1 MTDLD
6 LKSPSSFTVVSVRAD
21 QEGNTSVVLKE
32 YSQEALA
39 SQPIGYWSGEA
50 YRRVVGRIRAELAVE
65 DLTQPHWWTL
75 NHVAGAP
82 GRWSRGDLAERLVPF
97 DDLGIDFDVVFDDLI
112 ARGWMREDAGT
123 LTLTDSGQAGRLR
136 AKDRNARAHEQMH
149 DGIEATEYAAALN
162 VLRRMIANLG
172 GNSDLP

>member
-1 MTDLD
+1 M
-6 LKSPSSFTVVSVRAD
+6 
-21 QEGNTSVVLKE
+21 NLKE
-32 YSQEALA
+32 YSREELA

-82 GRWSRGDLAERLVPF
+82 GTWSRTRLTARLAVF
-97 DDLGIDFDVVFDDLI
+97 DDLGIDFEEVFDDLA
-112 ARGWMREDAGT
+112 ARGWMTEDEGT
-123 LTLTDSGQAGRLR
+123 LTLTEAGRSGLLR
-136 AKDRNARAHEQMH
+136 ARERNAKAHEQTH
-149 DGIEATEYAAALN
+149 EGIGTAEYVAALN

-172 GNSDLP
+172 GDGDLP

>member
-1 MTDLD
+1 LR
-6 LKSPSSFTVVSVRAD
+6 SYRPVVRSAG
-21 QEGNTSVVLKE
+21 QEERIAVIMKE
-32 YSQEALA
+32 CSQEELA
-39 SQPIGYWSGEA
+39 AQPVGYWSGEA

-82 GRWSRGDLAERLVPF
+82 GTWSRAKLAERLVHF
-97 DDLGIDFDVVFDDLI
+97 DDLGIDFDGVFDDLV
-112 ARGWMREDAGT
+112 ARGWMKEDAGI
-123 LTLTDSGQAGRLR
+123 LTLTGAGEAGRLR
-136 AKDRNARAHEQMH
+136 ARDRNARAHEQMH
-149 DGIEATEYAAALN
+149 EGIDPAEYVAALN